1 MGDVSAAASEAISQ
15 EVVLTRGGGARAVS
29 NVVVMDIYPK
39 IVREMHQG
47 AGRQRRPVPRTRFN

>member
-1 MGDVSAAASEAISQ
+1 MGDVSAVASEAISQ
-15 EVVLTRGGGARAVS
+15 EIVLTRGGHAVS